1 MEVVFSDIV
10 DIYKEV
16 KKNTKNK
23 KKIFQFEMFKMEN
36 LLSIYNSI
44 INDNYIFNKYNIFL
58 VKYKV

>member
-44 INDNYIFNKYNIFL
+44 INDNYIFIL
-58 VKYKV
+58 CHKV